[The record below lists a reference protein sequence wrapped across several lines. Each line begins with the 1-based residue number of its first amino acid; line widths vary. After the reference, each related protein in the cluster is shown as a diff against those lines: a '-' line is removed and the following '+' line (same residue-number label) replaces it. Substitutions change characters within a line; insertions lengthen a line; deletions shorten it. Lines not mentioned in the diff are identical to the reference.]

1 MSYNG
6 WTNYA
11 TKLVVDW
18 FSPESRADV
27 EMAREVI
34 EEAEDA
40 VPAFLRDF
48 LCTSEINWTELL
60 SHFDEDD
67 EED

>member
-1 MSYNG
+1 MNG
-6 WTNYA
+6 WTNRA
-11 TKLVVDW
+11 TWLVSVW

-34 EEAEDA
+34 EEAEAA

-60 SHFDEDD
+60 SHFEEDDEDD
-67 EED
+67 